1 MDVGIYIE
9 LSRFLENIISSECFV
24 DVRATFRYKMAAAN
38 DVVNGNNFGVAL
50 VMTSAAFDDVH
61 ASCLVRETEWCKP
74 FDVWKW
80 TGKVQAKLGW
90 KVENDTNLRRTKT
103 CILFSIASLAV

>member
-61 ASCLVRETEWCKP
+61 ASCLVRETEWCKRK
-74 FDVWKW
+74 KW

-90 KVENDTNLRRTKT
+90 KVKNDTNLCRTKT